1 MFLIAG
7 LGNPGEK
14 YKLTRHNIG
23 FLVIDEIA
31 RNLTLKTN
39 INNPNFKAEALK
51 SSNIILAKPQTY
63 MNLSGESILPI
74 ADYYNIPNQNI
85 IIIHDDLDLDFGVV
99 KFKIGGGHGG
109 HNGLKSIDTNLG
121 QNYIRVRIGI
131 GKPEDKDVASYVLN
145 DFSKEELNQLEGI
158 IVHCIKAIDA
168 LQKEPIDKVK
178 SVYTLTLKN

>member
-31 RNLTLKTN
+31 KNLTLKTT

-63 MNLSGESILPI
+63 MNLSGESVLPI
-74 ADYYNIPNQNI
+74 TDY
-85 IIIHDDLDLDFGVV
+85 LVFFLF
-99 KFKIGGGHGG
+99 
-109 HNGLKSIDTNLG
+109 
-121 QNYIRVRIGI
+121 
-131 GKPEDKDVASYVLN
+131 
-145 DFSKEELNQLEGI
+145 
-158 IVHCIKAIDA
+158 VH
-168 LQKEPIDKVK
+168 
-178 SVYTLTLKN
+178 KNMPMV